1 MSARR
6 WILPALAA
14 ALALVVAAT
23 ARAEVVT
30 LVCRNSRNP
39 QPLIV
44 TVDFSSH
51 TACITVPGATGCP
64 LSGFAPEPA
73 TITDR
78 TITLDA
84 DLRIDRITGTLADA
98 DGAIGTCK
106 PATPKS

>member
-1 MSARR
+1 MTERN
-6 WILPALAA
+6 WPLALAVFAFIAFA
-14 ALALVVAAT
+14 AP
-23 ARAEVVT
+23 ARAETVT
-30 LVCRNSRNP
+30 LVCRNPRNP

-44 TVDFSSH
+44 TVDFAKH

-106 PATPKS
+106 PATPSS